1 MVMKNPALSDALRN
15 LRQRLSTAFGQE
27 IPLILF
33 GSQARGDFSPDSDV
47 DVLVILPDLSSDSL
61 MLAFDIAW
69 EVGFDAG
76 LVISLT
82 PATANEWEHMGASP
96 FFATVQREGQP
107 V

>member
-1 MVMKNPALSDALRN
+1 MKNPALSDALSN
-15 LRQRLSTAFGQE
+15 LRQRLSAAFGQE

-33 GSQARGDFSPDSDV
+33 GSQARGDFSPESDV
-47 DVLVILPDLSSDSL
+47 DVLAILPDLSPDSL
-61 MLAFDIAW
+61 MQAFDIAW

-82 PATANEWEHMGASP
+82 PATANEWENMGESP
-96 FFATVQREGQP
+96 FFAAVQREGQP